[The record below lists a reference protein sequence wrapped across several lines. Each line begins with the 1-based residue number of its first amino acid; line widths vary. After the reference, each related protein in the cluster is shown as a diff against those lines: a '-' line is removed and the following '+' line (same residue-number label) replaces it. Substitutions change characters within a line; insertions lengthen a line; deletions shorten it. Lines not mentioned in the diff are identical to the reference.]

1 MCKFERFVTI
11 FAVRAEERPSE
22 TRSAATRSEN
32 LAMISIVL
40 VHFMAT
46 WCSLLPVP
54 PIISRRSVLSGAL
67 VSTVAL
73 LDVPAIA
80 VDTPA
85 PSLDITKAFLEEA
98 QRPSSSGSTNGKING
113 IDATMVSSEDAEKLK
128 QAAATIPDP
137 DIPAGSDLE
146 RMLNGDGAVGRSVA
160 NPLAHGN

>member
-1 MCKFERFVTI
+1 M
-11 FAVRAEERPSE
+11 
-22 TRSAATRSEN
+22 
-32 LAMISIVL
+32 
-40 VHFMAT
+40 
-46 WCSLLPVP
+46 
-54 PIISRRSVLSGAL
+54 LSGAL

>member
-1 MCKFERFVTI
+1 
-11 FAVRAEERPSE
+11 
-22 TRSAATRSEN
+22 
-32 LAMISIVL
+32 MISIVL

-54 PIISRRSVLSGAL
+54 PSRRSVLSGAL